1 MNSKYILI
9 LLMLCKSAYGQNNL
23 DQCQWNDASMKFI
36 CVNNDNASVDKT
48 EKLMKPDVNKP
59 LSLDHFQP
67 KLRDEENKNTNIEP
81 SQTHHKRLKNNT
93 PKLRDEEIKNTN
105 REFSQTELKRL
116 KNNTPE
122 ETSNEIRT
130 SPPSPS
136 YSARIRSLISSKIVI
151 SQSTIDDIRSGNV
164 SKNSETE
171 VEASCNPEGE
181 IISRKI
187 IKSSGNQSYDVAVLN
202 ALDAVGKIPKDTNG
216 WVPPKIVFTF
226 KLN

>member
-23 DQCQWNDASMKFI
+23 DQCQWNDTSMKFI

-48 EKLMKPDVNKP
+48 EKLIKPDVNKP

-67 KLRDEENKNTNIEP
+67 KLRDEE
-81 SQTHHKRLKNNT
+81 
-93 PKLRDEEIKNTN
+93 IKNTN
-105 REFSQTELKRL
+105 REPSQTELKRL

-122 ETSNEIRT
+122 ESSNEIRT
-130 SPPSPS
+130 SPPSLS

-164 SKNSETE
+164 SKSSETE

>member
-9 LLMLCKSAYGQNNL
+9 LLILCKSAYGQSNL

-36 CVNNDNASVDKT
+36 CVNNDNALVDKT
-48 EKLMKPDVNKP
+48 EKLIKPDVNKP

-67 KLRDEENKNTNIEP
+67 KLRDEE
-81 SQTHHKRLKNNT
+81 
-93 PKLRDEEIKNTN
+93 IKNTN
-105 REFSQTELKRL
+105 REPSQTELKRL

-130 SPPSPS
+130 SPPSLS

-164 SKNSETE
+164 SKSSETE

>member
-9 LLMLCKSAYGQNNL
+9 LLILCKSAYGQSNL

-36 CVNNDNASVDKT
+36 CVNNDNALVDKT
-48 EKLMKPDVNKP
+48 EKLIKPDVNKP

-67 KLRDEENKNTNIEP
+67 KLRDEE
-81 SQTHHKRLKNNT
+81 
-93 PKLRDEEIKNTN
+93 IKNTN
-105 REFSQTELKRL
+105 REPSQTHLKRL

-130 SPPSPS
+130 SPPSLS

-151 SQSTIDDIRSGNV
+151 SQSTMDDIRSGNV
-164 SKNSETE
+164 SKSSETE